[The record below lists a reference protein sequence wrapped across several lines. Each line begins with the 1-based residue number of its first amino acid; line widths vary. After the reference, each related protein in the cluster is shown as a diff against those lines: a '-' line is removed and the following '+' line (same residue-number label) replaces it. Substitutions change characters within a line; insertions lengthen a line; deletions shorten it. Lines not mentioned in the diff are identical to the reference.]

1 MFMKRNLL
9 MYSFSI
15 IIAITSC
22 TTVEQIQEKLEGN
35 TSTRKTYENQFMNI
49 RENGIL
55 QKPLVAEL
63 DVMKERVKITKSYEN
78 LETEDAKD
86 LVRGEFMKQQ
96 KCDFIVEPLLF
107 STLVITDTNR
117 IVTATVSGYPAYYK
131 NIKNYEIGDS
141 VYFLKYRNVKF

>member
-1 MFMKRNLL
+1 MKSKILL
-9 MYSFSI
+9 FSI
-15 IIAITSC
+15 LTTYALTSC
-22 TTVEQIQEKLEGN
+22 TAVLQIQEKIVGN
-35 TSTRKTYENQFMNI
+35 SSSLKTFDNQFLNI

-63 DVMKERVKITKSYEN
+63 DVMKERVKITKTYEN
-78 LETEDAKD
+78 MNTEDAKD

-107 STLVITDTNR
+107 STLLITDTNR
-117 IVTATVSGYPAYYK
+117 LVTATVSGYPAFYK

-141 VYFLKYRNVKF
+141 VYFIKYRNVKF

>member
-1 MFMKRNLL
+1 MKSKLL
-9 MYSFSI
+9 LFSI
-15 IIAITSC
+15 FTTYVLSSC
-22 TTVEQIQEKLEGN
+22 TTVMQIQEKFVGN
-35 TSTRKTYENQFMNI
+35 SSTSKTFENQFLNI

-63 DVMKERVKITKSYEN
+63 DVMKERVKITKTYEN
-78 LETEDAKD
+78 INTEDAKD

-107 STLVITDTNR
+107 STLLITDTNR
-117 IVTATVSGYPAYYK
+117 LVTATVSGYPAFYK